1 MDKNKIIFD
10 EKFVRRRREYGIHWE
25 DCEIYDNTIIMNSP
39 KNGVYVI
46 LDKNYNT
53 IGIHKVEFA
62 TMHLTK
68 EDIAKGYSELYDL
81 VDKESGCYF
90 SYPFENLSLKQIME
104 LSNRVS
110 IRGAN
115 NGHSSYSIVNGDMV
129 IDEEDNEYISLLSY
143 IKFLSDQIEEY
154 FIDSYHMKMLDF
166 NYPNVYEYIRN
177 IMYGID
183 KCIDTNI
190 KNNERPFPNDI
201 IKYLGKKGKEQRNE
215 HNELYSVIRLLL
227 KQKGYKIIGGFHHYN
242 EIEPICDEMQD
253 LSILALNLLKLLELS
268 EEDLR
273 KKQEKTNETMHV
285 EKINLK
291 EYLEQDISKGKKLS
305 LK

>member
-1 MDKNKIIFD
+1 MDKKNIFN
-10 EKFVRRRREYGIHWE
+10 EKFVRRRSEYGIHWE
-25 DCEIYDNTIIMNSP
+25 DCEIYEDTIIMNSP
-39 KNGVYVI
+39 KNGIYVI

-62 TMHLTK
+62 TIHLTK
-68 EDIAKGYSELYDL
+68 EEIAKGYSELYDL

-90 SYPFENLSLKQIME
+90 SYPFENLSLKQIIE
-104 LSNRVS
+104 LANRIS

-129 IDEEDNEYISLLSY
+129 IDEDDIEYISLLSY

-154 FIDSYHMKMLDF
+154 FIDSYHMKMLGFD
-166 NYPNVYEYIRN
+166 YPNVYEYIRN

-183 KCIDTNI
+183 KCVDVYI
-190 KNNERPFPNDI
+190 KNNERPFPNDV
-201 IKYLGKKGKEQRNE
+201 IKYLGKKGKDLEND
-215 HNELYSVIRLLL
+215 HKELYSVINLLL
-227 KQKGYKIIGGFHHYN
+227 KQKGYKIIGGFHHYDK
-242 EIEPICDEMQD
+242 IEPIYDEKQD
-253 LSILALNLLKLLELS
+253 LSVLSLNLLKLLELS
-268 EEDLR
+268 EEELR
-273 KKQEKTNETMHV
+273 RKQENVYKTMHV

-291 EYLEQDISKGKKLS
+291 EYLEQSVSKDKKLS